1 MYLYNKYI
9 CIPLV
14 LVGDEMI
21 IANYILRITFPFTL
35 QTDKKAK
42 LEEQMNCKLVSL
54 CSGHEWVLWIIW
66 ILDKFFNKL
75 FAAEVFDDGCCANK
89 TCGDEEKPLPT
100 GVVKVFFYFLYNDLS
115 LK

>member
-1 MYLYNKYI
+1 M
-9 CIPLV
+9 
-14 LVGDEMI
+14 
-21 IANYILRITFPFTL
+21 
-35 QTDKKAK
+35 
-42 LEEQMNCKLVSL
+42 
-54 CSGHEWVLWIIW
+54 
-66 ILDKFFNKL
+66 